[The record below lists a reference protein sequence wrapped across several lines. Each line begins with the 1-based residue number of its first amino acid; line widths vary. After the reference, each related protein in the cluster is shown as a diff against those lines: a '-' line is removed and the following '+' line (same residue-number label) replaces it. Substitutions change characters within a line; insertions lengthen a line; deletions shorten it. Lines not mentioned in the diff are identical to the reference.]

1 MKKDTEFQE
10 IGKKIPYKVPEDFF
24 ENISEKMLMEARKRE
39 KGHKRKLIVLRT
51 FAVAASLAA
60 VAFLGYLR
68 ISSEKPESAQT
79 ARIVAPKPVEQPEQN
94 LKTAKVSD
102 SVEAEKPA
110 PVKPAKEIKPDE
122 KITDV
127 LADMS
132 DDELLQMA
140 AMYKTDTF
148 LNESMN

>member
-1 MKKDTEFQE
+1 M
-10 IGKKIPYKVPEDFF
+10 
-24 ENISEKMLMEARKRE
+24 RE

-68 ISSEKPESAQT
+68 ISPEKPEFAQT
-79 ARIVAPKPVEQPEQN
+79 ARIVAPKPVEQPVQN
-94 LKTAKVSD
+94 LETAKVSD

-110 PVKPAKEIKPDE
+110 PVKSAKEIKPDE

-127 LADMS
+127 LAEMS